1 MFDMFENE
9 HFSDNIC
16 KGDGKMIL
24 NDRQNELLKLLK
36 QHGRMSVKKLAE
48 HFYVSEMT
56 VRRDLKEMEN
66 CGYLQRYNGGAVY
79 MRENALLPFDLRKF
93 THLKEK
99 KQIIENAKKY
109 LADSLTVFIDS
120 SSTCLYIIPALAEY
134 KDIKLVTNS
143 VQSLMAAAEYHIPC
157 IISGGMFYESDM
169 CCVGSLAEEFLR
181 NINVDIAFF
190 SASAISD
197 DGVISDTDISQ
208 TAVRKIIMQNSDKNI
223 FFLDKEKCGKKHM
236 YTLCRKE
243 KADDVI
249 IL

>member
-1 MFDMFENE
+1 
-9 HFSDNIC
+9 
-16 KGDGKMIL
+16 MIL

-36 QHGRMSVKKLAE
+36 KHGRMSVKKLAE

-79 MRENALLPFDLRKF
+79 IPETTLPVDVRKF

-99 KQIIENAKKY
+99 KTIIENAKKH
-109 LADSLTVFIDS
+109 LADSMTVFIDS

-143 VQSLMAAAEYHIPC
+143 VQNLTAAAEYHIPC
-157 IISGGMFYESDM
+157 IISGGIYYEADM

-181 NINVDIAFF
+181 DINVDTAFF
-190 SASAISD
+190 SAAAISD
-197 DGVISDTDISQ
+197 DGVISDNDIYQ
-208 TAVRKIIMQNSDKNI
+208 TAVRKTVMQNSHKNI
-223 FFLDKEKCGKKHM
+223 FFLDKEKCGKKCV

-243 KADDVI
+243 DADYVI